1 MHNIKKNYTFVV
13 KLIKPK
19 TKKNMK
25 KLLFVVAIAGVMTS
39 CKDKKDEKAVDA
51 TTTTTSTT
59 EPTTTEPTTTTT
71 TTTTAS
77 TGVPTFSDPEV
88 QQFANDYAA
97 FIANYKA
104 GMNDPAKM
112 QDLTKDMQKWTEKS
126 QKIGM
131 KLSQTPDEAK
141 KWADWVMVISK
152 DMMPGTHK

>member
-1 MHNIKKNYTFVV
+1 
-13 KLIKPK
+13 
-19 TKKNMK
+19 MK
-25 KLLFVVAIAGVMTS
+25 KLLFVVAVAGIMAS
-39 CKDKKDEKAVDA
+39 CKDKKDEKATDA
-51 TTTTTSTT
+51 TTTTTTT

-71 TTTTAS
+71 TTTAT

-97 FIANYKA
+97 FIANYKT

-131 KLSQTPDEAK
+131 KLAQTPDEAK

-152 DMMPGTHK
+152 DMMVMPGTPK